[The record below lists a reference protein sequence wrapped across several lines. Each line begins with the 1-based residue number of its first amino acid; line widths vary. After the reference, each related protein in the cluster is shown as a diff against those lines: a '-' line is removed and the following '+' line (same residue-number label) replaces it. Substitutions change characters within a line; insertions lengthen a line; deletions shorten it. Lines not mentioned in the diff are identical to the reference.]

1 MGVASSVVGGG
12 SPRSPNSVFQER
24 RHDQNFPSPRCR
36 GARHARPEPFGLPDQ
51 DKTEKT
57 TTTTEQSQS
66 TDAQNNQ
73 SSSSTETTTTSTT
86 TNNPDTLVVQESADI
101 PTLDPGTT
109 YDTASGQV
117 VENLYETLLG
127 YQGNSIRDLQ
137 PILATKWE
145 EEDGGKRYRFT
156 LRDGVKFHSGNPFE
170 CKDAEYTFRRNL
182 VTNTS
187 DSGNWFLSE
196 SLLGTASNANDDK
209 GVTWQKI
216 VDAVKCD
223 GQTLV
228 FNLPKTDPAF
238 LSKLAYTGQG
248 IVDSEHAKKIGEW
261 DGTEATWKAAV
272 GKDLTGSPLAQDPS
286 GTGAYKLLKKDAT
299 SVAAVAFDDYWG
311 DKPSIKNV
319 IIQKVPEPAAR
330 IQAFLKGDADF
341 IEAGGREIVET
352 QLKGKPGVAVL
363 DDLPDTTATGLS
375 MNENIKVKAGQE
387 QQQIGSGKLD
397 GNGIPANFFSD
408 VDVRRGFVAAFNT
421 PEYIKQVQ
429 RGKGTER
436 NFLLPDSFPGYDASI
451 PAPKFDLDAAKGYF
465 QKAWN
470 GQVWDKGFNLNVS
483 YRSGSRGMQTAM
495 EMLKKNIEG
504 LNPKFK
510 VNVVAKEWSE
520 IIKASGEG
528 TEAMVV
534 TSWAPDY
541 ADPDNFV
548 NTFYSSTGY
557 YAPRINAKDAQIDSW
572 IKEARSTTDTA
583 KRNDLYKKIAERA
596 QEQALYILMPGGVGY
611 AVYRDSIGGVTAENY
626 NPMYGFSQAGTLWK
640 NLTKS

>member
-1 MGVASSVVGGG
+1 MTRLS
-12 SPRSPNSVFQER
+12 R
-24 RHDQNFPSPRCR
+24 
-36 GARHARPEPFGLPDQ
+36 PFGALALATLALSLSACKSETQ
-51 DKTEKT
+51 TT
-57 TTTTEQSQS
+57 TTTTEQTQS
-66 TDAQNNQ
+66 TDAQT
-73 SSSSTETTTTSTT
+73 STEQTSTEQSTTTTTSGK
-86 TNNPDTLVVQESADI
+86 NLNTLVVQESADI

-127 YQGNSIRDLQ
+127 YQGNSIRELQ
-137 PILATKWE
+137 PLLATEWE
-145 EEDGGKRYRFT
+145 QSDDGREYRFT
-156 LRDGVKFHSGNPFE
+156 LREGVKFHSGNPFE

-182 VTNTS
+182 VTNTA

-196 SLLGTASNANDDK
+196 SLLGTASNANDDQS
-209 GVTWQKI
+209 VTWEKI
-216 VDAVKCD
+216 TDAVKCD
-223 GQTLV
+223 GETLV

-238 LSKLAYTGQG
+238 LSKLAYIGQG

-261 DGTEATWKAAV
+261 DGTEATWKDAV
-272 GKDLTGSPLAQDPS
+272 GKDLIGSPLANDPS

-299 SVAAVAFDDYWG
+299 SVAAVAFDGYWG
-311 DKPSIKNV
+311 DKPSIQNV

-341 IEAGGREIVET
+341 IETGGREIVET

-363 DDLPDTTATGLS
+363 DDLPDTTASGLS
-375 MNENIKVKAGQE
+375 MNQNIKVKAGQE

-397 GNGIPANFFSD
+397 GQGIPANFFSD

-436 NFLLPDSFPGYDASI
+436 NFLLPDSFPGYDASL
-451 PAPKFDLDAAKGYF
+451 PAPKFDLEAAKGYF

-483 YRSGSRGMQTAM
+483 YRAGSRGMQTAM

-548 NTFYSSTGY
+548 NTFYSSEGY
-557 YAPRINAKDAQIDSW
+557 YAPRINAKDAQIDGW
-572 IKEARSTTDTA
+572 IAEARSTTDEE
-583 KRNDLYKKIAERA
+583 KRNALYRQIAERA

-611 AVYRDSIGGVTAENY
+611 SVYRDNIGGVNAENY
-626 NPMYGFSQAGTLWK
+626 NPMYGFSQAGTFWK